1 MAGPIYRANPPLWQ
15 LVIKIGLTM
24 GVTMYLTKWMVK
36 LMEPMIDPNYKQ
48 KQDAARA
55 RKSLMQ
61 RLGAAAHPSE
71 SSQGPTPSP
80 NQTSAP
86 PGPHCR
92 PRVRVVSAPLGG
104 RRVSDKEGGGDG

>member
-24 GVTMYLTKWMVK
+24 VVTMYLTKWMLK

-55 RKSLMQ
+55 QKSLMQ
-61 RLGAAAHPSE
+61 QLGAAAHPSE

-86 PGPHCR
+86 PGPHCSST
-92 PRVRVVSAPLGG
+92 VD
-104 RRVSDKEGGGDG
+104 RVSVSCPRHWADAA